1 MAEFAEADKND
12 QEIKSSIFENR
23 EERCSSCES
32 PDVETYIKNDY
43 LFMVCHD
50 CGGKQLLD

>member
-12 QEIKSSIFENR
+12 QDIKSSIFENR